1 MSAKE
6 ALAWCERNNI
16 NLVMEGIFNKEFENC
31 RAVSQSVEA
40 GKKAEQGSAVT
51 VSFIYKEEIQ

>member
-1 MSAKE
+1 
-6 ALAWCERNNI
+6 
-16 NLVMEGIFNKEFENC
+16 MEGIFNKEFENC

>member
-1 MSAKE
+1 MENKKMSV
-6 ALAWCERNNI
+6 
-16 NLVMEGIFNKEFENC
+16 LV
-31 RAVSQSVEA
+31 VEA